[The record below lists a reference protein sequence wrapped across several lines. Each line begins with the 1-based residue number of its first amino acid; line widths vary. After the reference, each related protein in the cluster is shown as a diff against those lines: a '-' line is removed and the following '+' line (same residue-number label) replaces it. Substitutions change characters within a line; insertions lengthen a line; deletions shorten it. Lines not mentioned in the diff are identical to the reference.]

1 VPAAVIPEKALF
13 NPLPLNF
20 GLGRLNRTGESQK
33 TYRKQQLRALRN
45 RRERNMKRRTII
57 LITIALLYAT
67 YGVAAQSQLQDTV
80 VLDNATVTAKTKEQQ
95 LREGAYAVSAVS
107 IRSQVSTLQSLTQAI
122 DRTNGIRIREE
133 GGVGSDFDLSINGMS
148 GNSIRYFLDGMPLD
162 AKGTGM
168 TLSNLPVNIIDR
180 IEIYKGVIP
189 ASFGSD
195 ALGGAINIIT
205 NRRSSDFLDVSYGL
219 GSFHTHKADIN
230 AQITGKKTGIII
242 RPVISAHYSKNDY
255 IMRGVKVRNDDHTGF
270 VVKDLPRFHDNY
282 LSLFGQLEAGV
293 ADRKWAD
300 EFFISASFSKV
311 DRDIQTGATQSYVY
325 GKVERNTMSY
335 NATARYSKKG
345 FLSDNLDVNASISQ
359 TQDHSVTIDTT
370 YRRYYWDGTYIDGS
384 LSEIRGRGKSMRH
397 YLRPMTIVRGNF
409 DYHLAEGHSLT
420 LNYQLNRT
428 GNRQTDEV
436 DKSYVPTRDVLSKH
450 VLGLSYNQSLM
461 GGRMSNAFFVK
472 DYINHLHVEQ
482 DENAKLIGLPDI
494 DPDDT
499 QNYFGYG
506 LGSRYDVTPSLAVKA
521 SYEHSVRLP
530 ISREVLG
537 NGSTIYPNVA
547 LKPEISENV
556 NLGVFGAWDL
566 GGGHVISYEANGF
579 LRLVDN
585 FIQAT
590 VSETEGMMQYVNVDA
605 VHIKGVDG
613 ALRYDWAGRLH
624 IAANASYDD
633 CRDMREFT
641 QAGRPSVTYKN
652 RTPNRPWAFANAE
665 ASYTF
670 HNVGLQGSRLR
681 LTIDYQWVHW
691 FYLTWAAYGSA
702 STKATVP
709 TQHLTNASVAYSWH
723 DGRFNLSFECTN
735 LLDAL
740 AYDNYMLQKPGR
752 AFFFKFRLF
761 LQ

>member
-1 VPAAVIPEKALF
+1 
-13 NPLPLNF
+13 
-20 GLGRLNRTGESQK
+20 
-33 TYRKQQLRALRN
+33 
-45 RRERNMKRRTII
+45 MKRKTII
-57 LITIALLYAT
+57 LIAIALSFVAHN
-67 YGVAAQSQLQDTV
+67 VAAQSSLQDTV
-80 VLDNATVTAKTKEQQ
+80 VLDNATVTAKTREQQ

-107 IRSQVSTLQSLTQAI
+107 IRSQVATLQSLTQAI
-122 DRTNGIRIREE
+122 DRTSGIRIREE

-168 TLSNLPVNIIDR
+168 TLANLPVNIIDR
-180 IEIYKGVIP
+180 VEIYKGVIP

-195 ALGGAINIIT
+195 ALGGAVNIIT
-205 NRRSSDFLDVSYGL
+205 NRRASDFLDLSYGL
-219 GSFHTHKADIN
+219 GSFHTHKGDFA
-230 AQITGKKTGIII
+230 AQYTEKKTGLIL
-242 RPVISAHYSKNDY
+242 RPVVSASYSKNDY
-255 IMRGVKVRNDDHTGF
+255 IMRGVKVRNEDHSGF
-270 VVKDLPRFHDNY
+270 VTKDLPRFHDGY

-293 ADRKWAD
+293 ADRRWAD
-300 EFFISASFSKV
+300 EFFVSASVSKV
-311 DRDIQTGATQSYVY
+311 DKEVQTGATQSYVY
-325 GKVERNTMSY
+325 GKVERNTASY
-335 NATARYSKKG
+335 NFAARYIKTG
-345 FLSDNLDVNASISQ
+345 LLDDRLGVTASVSQ

-397 YLRPMTIVRGNF
+397 FYRPMTIARGNLDF
-409 DYHLAEGHSLT
+409 KLAQGHSLT

-428 GNRQTDEV
+428 GNRQSDEV
-436 DKSYVPTRDVLSKH
+436 DKSFVPTRDVLTKH
-450 VLGLSYNQSLM
+450 VVGLSYNQSLM
-461 GGRMSNAFFVK
+461 EGRMTNAVFVK
-472 DYINHLHVEQ
+472 DYVNHLHVEQ
-482 DENAKLIGLPDI
+482 SEDAKRIGLPDI
-494 DPDDT
+494 KPDDT
-499 QNYFGYG
+499 QNFFGYG
-506 LGSRYDVTPSLAVKA
+506 LGSRMDITASLSAKA

-537 NGSTIYPNVA
+537 NGSTIFPNVA

-556 NLGVFGAWDL
+556 NLGVFGALDL
-566 GGGHVISYEANGF
+566 GGGNVISYEANGF

-605 VHIKGVDG
+605 VHIKGVD
-613 ALRYDWAGRLH
+613 ASLRYDWAGRLH
-624 IAANASYDD
+624 LAANASYDD

-641 QAGRPSVTYKN
+641 QAGRPSVTYRN

-670 HNVGLQGSRLR
+670 HNVGLKDSRLR
-681 LTIDYQWVHW
+681 LTVDYQWVHW

-702 STKATVP
+702 STKAMVP
-709 TQHLTNASVAYSWH
+709 TQHLTNASLAYSWH
-723 DGRFNLSFECTN
+723 GGRYNLSFECTN
-735 LLDAL
+735 LLNAL

-752 AFFFKFRLF
+752 AFFVKFRLF

>member
-1 VPAAVIPEKALF
+1 
-13 NPLPLNF
+13 
-20 GLGRLNRTGESQK
+20 
-33 TYRKQQLRALRN
+33 
-45 RRERNMKRRTII
+45 MKSKTII
-57 LITIALLYAT
+57 LIAIALSFVAHS
-67 YGVAAQSQLQDTV
+67 VAAQSSLQDTV
-80 VLDNATVTAKTKEQQ
+80 VLDNATVTAKTREQQ

-107 IRSQVSTLQSLTQAI
+107 IRSQVATLQSLTQAI
-122 DRTNGIRIREE
+122 DRTSGIRIREE

-168 TLSNLPVNIIDR
+168 TLANLPVNIIDR
-180 IEIYKGVIP
+180 VEIYKGVIP

-195 ALGGAINIIT
+195 ALGGAVNIIT
-205 NRRSSDFLDVSYGL
+205 NRRASDFLDLSYGL
-219 GSFHTHKADIN
+219 GSFHSHKGDFA
-230 AQITGKKTGIII
+230 AQYTEKKTGLIL
-242 RPVISAHYSKNDY
+242 RPVVSASYSKNDY
-255 IMRGVKVRNDDHTGF
+255 IMRGVKVRNEDHSGF
-270 VVKDLPRFHDNY
+270 VTKDLPRFHDGY

-293 ADRKWAD
+293 ADRRWAD
-300 EFFISASFSKV
+300 EFFVSASVSKV
-311 DRDIQTGATQSYVY
+311 DKEVQTGATQSYVY
-325 GKVERNTMSY
+325 GKVERNTASY
-335 NATARYSKKG
+335 NFAARYIKTG
-345 FLSDNLDVNASISQ
+345 LLDDRLGVTASVSQ

-397 YLRPMTIVRGNF
+397 FYRPMTIVRGNLDF
-409 DYHLAEGHSLT
+409 KLAQGHSLT

-428 GNRQTDEV
+428 GNRQSDEV
-436 DKSYVPTRDVLSKH
+436 DKSFVPTRDVLTKH
-450 VLGLSYNQSLM
+450 VVGLSYNQSLM
-461 GGRMSNAFFVK
+461 EGRMTNAVFVK
-472 DYINHLHVEQ
+472 DYVNHLHVEQ
-482 DENAKLIGLPDI
+482 SEDAKRIGLPDI
-494 DPDDT
+494 KPDDT
-499 QNYFGYG
+499 QNFFGYG
-506 LGSRYDVTPSLAVKA
+506 LGSRMDITASLSAKA

-537 NGSTIYPNVA
+537 NGSTIFPNVA

-556 NLGVFGAWDL
+556 NLGVFGALDL
-566 GGGHVISYEANGF
+566 GGGNVISYEANGF

-605 VHIKGVDG
+605 VHIKGVD
-613 ALRYDWAGRLH
+613 ASLRYDWAGRLH
-624 IAANASYDD
+624 LAANASYDD

-641 QAGRPSVTYKN
+641 QAGRPSVTYRN

-670 HNVGLQGSRLR
+670 HNVGLKDSRLR
-681 LTIDYQWVHW
+681 LTVDYQWVHW

-702 STKATVP
+702 STKAMVP
-709 TQHLTNASVAYSWH
+709 TQHLTNASLAYSWH
-723 DGRFNLSFECTN
+723 GGRYNLSLECTN
-735 LLDAL
+735 LLNAL

-752 AFFFKFRLF
+752 AFFVKFRLF